1 MTQLLTRPTSRP
13 RYVARGILGWHWGM
27 LALALVLAVL
37 IVGPLGFVTGRAVLG
52 GELTT
57 KVQEFVDFMSQPATL
72 RALRNTFLIAVPAT
86 LIACAG
92 GVALGWL
99 LARTDIPGRRLLNSM
114 PLIPILIPR
123 VSAAIGWVFLLSP
136 RQGILNVFYRDVF
149 GSDAETGPFNA
160 HSFLVII
167 FVMGINLVPYAYA
180 LMYPSFTQ
188 MNSELE
194 EAGLASGASEL
205 RVAWRVTLPAMRPAL
220 LGSLSLCFMLAIA
233 QFSIPYILG
242 SPERIT
248 VLTTE
253 LFGLLT
259 TFPAN
264 YDAVAYL
271 GIVLGLFAVILL
283 YGHRR
288 LTALRS
294 FVTVTGKGHSDR
306 LVRLRRWKPAALAF
320 VWLYA
325 GLTVILPVGALVVAS
340 LLSFWG
346 ADYRLDEMGLD
357 WYRSLFDHAW
367 AMPALGNSLRLALV
381 GSLCCIV
388 LAALA
393 SWYGVRR
400 KGRLNSVL
408 QGLAELPIGIP
419 SSVFGIGF
427 LFAFIALW
435 ADGLNTSF
443 PLLVMYSVLFLP
455 FAMRSVTSAL
465 HQVSPELEEA
475 AYVSGASRFGAFRRV
490 TLPLLKN
497 GMFYGWLLVLAILF
511 RELEATVFLVTPG
524 TPVFAS
530 ALLDMWG
537 LARWPQAAA
546 YSVLVLLLTLVLL
559 GAMSGL
565 LGIGKRAGSGRRRP
579 FPSNR
584 PGSVHGGV

>member
-1 MTQLLTRPTSRP
+1 MLLLTL
-13 RYVARGILGWHWGM
+13 V
-27 LALALVLAVL
+27 LAALVLA
-37 IVGPLGFVTGRAVLG
+37 PLGFVVGRAVSG
-52 GELTT
+52 GELAS
-57 KVQEFVDFMSQPATL
+57 KVQQFADFMSRPATL
-72 RALRNTFLIAVPAT
+72 RALRNTFVIAVPAT

-99 LARTDIPGRRLLNSM
+99 FARTDLPGRRLLNAM

-136 RQGILNVFYRDVF
+136 RQGILNVFFRDVF
-149 GSDAETGPFNA
+149 GSEAETGPFNA

-180 LMYPSFTQ
+180 LLYPSFTQ

-194 EAGLASGASEL
+194 EAGLAAGASEL

-242 SPERIT
+242 GPERID

-259 TFPAN
+259 RFPAN

-271 GIVLGLFAVILL
+271 GVVLGLVAVLLL

-294 FVTVTGKGHSDR
+294 FVTVTGKGHRDR
-306 LVRLRRWKPAALAF
+306 LVRLGRWKPVALTF
-320 VWLYA
+320 VWVYA
-325 GLTVILPVGALVVAS
+325 GLTVILPIGALVVAS
-340 LLSFWG
+340 LLRFWG
-346 ADYRLDEMGLD
+346 DDYRLDQMGLD
-357 WYRSLFDHAW
+357 WYRALFDHAW
-367 AMPALGNSLRLALV
+367 AMPALGNSLRLALG
-381 GSLCCIV
+381 GSLCCI
-388 LAALA
+388 ALA
-393 SWYGVRR
+393 TFVSWYGLRR
-400 KGRLNSVL
+400 RGRLNSVL

-419 SSVFGIGF
+419 SSVFGVGF
-427 LFAFIALW
+427 LFAFIAVW
-435 ADGLNTSF
+435 ADGLNTSY

-465 HQVSPELEEA
+465 HQISPELEEA
-475 AYVSGASRFGAFRRV
+475 AYVSGASRVGAFRRV

-511 RELEATVFLVTPG
+511 RELEATAFLVTPG

-537 LARWPQAAA
+537 LARWSQAAA

-559 GAMSGL
+559 GAMSAL
-565 LGIGKRAGSGRRRP
+565 LGIGRGAGAGHRRRRP
-579 FPSNR
+579 SPRIRS
-584 PGSVHGGV
+584 